1 MTSYKKVDIKFYTT
15 DEIYH
20 MEKNNT
26 LKLIDLKKVGV
37 TSNANVILSNLLYK
51 KYQIIKKPYHIKVDS
66 KSFDKNRL
74 ILVKYILESI
84 ALRKQK
90 GNSEATIR
98 RFKKSLLSF
107 YKLARF

>member
-1 MTSYKKVDIKFYTT
+1 MISYEKVDIKFYTT

-51 KYQIIKKPYHIKVDS
+51 KYQIIKKPYHIP
-66 KSFDKNRL
+66 NN
-74 ILVKYILESI
+74 SI
-84 ALRKQK
+84 P
-90 GNSEATIR
+90 N
-98 RFKKSLLSF
+98 
-107 YKLARF
+107 